1 MINCSILQQSITTQL
16 STNLLFVWIHDQFSF
31 FDEQMNR
38 CIFRYKLV
46 KSAKIK
52 IKTDEETNMSLISAD
67 WLIQSISIKSD
78 LPIFSDLSIDYSG
91 ILNICQKYWN
101 ASKCLCTGRVTTLV
115 LLKLTLG
122 LIKWTIGSV
131 NKEIFSTLY
140 NAPINVD
147 PVGGGGV
154 QARGRDLTNFKIFW
168 SNSPGWET
176 KGQSKVSKKPPPQ
189 GKNLNKQYYNTI

>member
-16 STNLLFVWIHDQFSF
+16 STNLLFAWIHDQFSF

-38 CIFRYKLV
+38 CIFWYKLV

-78 LPIFSDLSIDYSG
+78 LSIFSDLSIDYSG

-101 ASKCLCTGRVTTLV
+101 ASKCLCTGSVTTLV
-115 LLKLTLG
+115 LLKLALG

-131 NKEIFSTLY
+131 KKEIFSTLY
-140 NAPINVD
+140 NAPINVN

-176 KGQSKVSKKPPPQ
+176 KGQSKVSKNPHPR
-189 GKNLNKQYYNTI
+189 GKM

>member
-16 STNLLFVWIHDQFSF
+16 STNLLFAWIHDQFSF

-38 CIFRYKLV
+38 CIFWYKLV

-78 LPIFSDLSIDYSG
+78 LLIFSDLSIDYSG

-101 ASKCLCTGRVTTLV
+101 ASKCLCTGSVTTLV
-115 LLKLTLG
+115 LLKLALG

-131 NKEIFSTLY
+131 KKEIFSTLY
-140 NAPINVD
+140 NAPINVN

-176 KGQSKVSKKPPPQ
+176 KGQSKVSKNPHPR
-189 GKNLNKQYYNTI
+189 GKM

>member
-16 STNLLFVWIHDQFSF
+16 STNWLFAWIHAQFSF

-38 CIFRYKLV
+38 CIFLYKLV

-101 ASKCLCTGRVTTLV
+101 ASKCLCTGSVTTLV
-115 LLKLTLG
+115 LLKLALG
-122 LIKWTIGSV
+122 LIKWTISSV
-131 NKEIFSTLY
+131 KKEIFSTLY
-140 NAPINVD
+140 NAPINVN
-147 PVGGGGV
+147 PVGWGGSAG
-154 QARGRDLTNFKIFW
+154 
-168 SNSPGWET
+168 
-176 KGQSKVSKKPPPQ
+176 KG
-189 GKNLNKQYYNTI
+189 

>member
-131 NKEIFSTLY
+131 NKEIFSTVY
-140 NAPINVD
+140 NAPINVN

-154 QARGRDLTNFKIFW
+154 QARGRDLINFKIFW

-176 KGQSKVSKKPPPQ
+176 KGQSKVSKNPHPR
-189 GKNLNKQYYNTI
+189 GKM

>member
-140 NAPINVD
+140 NAPINVN
-147 PVGGGGV
+147 PVGGGGGV

-176 KGQSKVSKKPPPQ
+176 KGQSKVSKNPHPR
-189 GKNLNKQYYNTI
+189 GKM

>member
-16 STNLLFVWIHDQFSF
+16 STNLLFAWIHDQFSF

-78 LPIFSDLSIDYSG
+78 LLIFSDLSIDYSG

-101 ASKCLCTGRVTTLV
+101 ASKCLCTGSVTTLV
-115 LLKLTLG
+115 LLKLALG

-131 NKEIFSTLY
+131 KKEIFSTLY
-140 NAPINVD
+140 NAPINVN

-176 KGQSKVSKKPPPQ
+176 KGQSKVSKNPHPR
-189 GKNLNKQYYNTI
+189 GKM

>member
-101 ASKCLCTGRVTTLV
+101 ASKCLCTSRVTTLV

-140 NAPINVD
+140 NAPINVN
-147 PVGGGGV
+147 PVGGGGECRQGV
-154 QARGRDLTNFKIFW
+154 GIWQILKFFDLI
-168 SNSPGWET
+168 
-176 KGQSKVSKKPPPQ
+176 PQ
-189 GKNLNKQYYNTI
+189 GGKRKVNQKCQKTPTPGEKCKQTIL

>member
-16 STNLLFVWIHDQFSF
+16 STNLLFVWINDQFSF

-140 NAPINVD
+140 NAPINVN
-147 PVGGGGV
+147 PGGGGS
-154 QARGRDLTNFKIFW
+154 AGK
-168 SNSPGWET
+168 GWGFD
-176 KGQSKVSKKPPPQ
+176 KF
-189 GKNLNKQYYNTI
+189 

>member
-16 STNLLFVWIHDQFSF
+16 STNLLFAWIHDQFSF

-38 CIFRYKLV
+38 CIFWYKLV

-101 ASKCLCTGRVTTLV
+101 ASKCLCTGSVTTLV
-115 LLKLTLG
+115 LLKLALG

-131 NKEIFSTLY
+131 KKEIFSTLY
-140 NAPINVD
+140 NAPINVN

-176 KGQSKVSKKPPPQ
+176 KGQSKVSKNPHPR
-189 GKNLNKQYYNTI
+189 GKM

>member
-140 NAPINVD
+140 NAPINVN

-176 KGQSKVSKKPPPQ
+176 KGQSKVSKNPHPR
-189 GKNLNKQYYNTI
+189 GKM

>member
-16 STNLLFVWIHDQFSF
+16 STNLLFAWIHDQFSF

-101 ASKCLCTGRVTTLV
+101 ASKCLCTGSVTTLV
-115 LLKLTLG
+115 LLKLALG

-131 NKEIFSTLY
+131 KKEIFSTLY
-140 NAPINVD
+140 NAPINVN

-176 KGQSKVSKKPPPQ
+176 KGQSKVSKNPHPR
-189 GKNLNKQYYNTI
+189 GKM

>member
-1 MINCSILQQSITTQL
+1 M
-16 STNLLFVWIHDQFSF
+16 
-31 FDEQMNR
+31 
-38 CIFRYKLV
+38 

-140 NAPINVD
+140 NAPINVN
-147 PVGGGGV
+147 PVGGGECRQGV
-154 QARGRDLTNFKIFW
+154 GIWQILKFFDLI
-168 SNSPGWET
+168 
-176 KGQSKVSKKPPPQ
+176 PQ
-189 GKNLNKQYYNTI
+189 GGKRKVNQKCQKTPTPGEKCKQTIL

>member
-101 ASKCLCTGRVTTLV
+101 ASKCLCTGSVTTLV
-115 LLKLTLG
+115 LLKLALG

-131 NKEIFSTLY
+131 KKEIFSTLY
-140 NAPINVD
+140 NAPINVN
-147 PVGGGGV
+147 PVGGGGGRV

-176 KGQSKVSKKPPPQ
+176 KGQSKVSKNPHPR
-189 GKNLNKQYYNTI
+189 GKM

>member
-1 MINCSILQQSITTQL
+1 MTFIKSDKLFYPSTVNHKSIVNKFTFRMNSWSVFIFWWT
-16 STNLLFVWIHDQFSF
+16 
-31 FDEQMNR
+31 DEQMNR

-140 NAPINVD
+140 DSPINVN
-147 PVGGGGV
+147 PVGGGSAG
-154 QARGRDLTNFKIFW
+154 
-168 SNSPGWET
+168 
-176 KGQSKVSKKPPPQ
+176 KG
-189 GKNLNKQYYNTI
+189 

>member
-16 STNLLFVWIHDQFSF
+16 STNLLFAWIHDQFSF

-101 ASKCLCTGRVTTLV
+101 ASKCLCTGSVTTLV
-115 LLKLTLG
+115 LLKLALG

-131 NKEIFSTLY
+131 KKEIFSTLY
-140 NAPINVD
+140 NAPINVN
-147 PVGGGGV
+147 PVGGGGERV

-176 KGQSKVSKKPPPQ
+176 KGQSKVSKNPHPR
-189 GKNLNKQYYNTI
+189 GNM